1 MRVVNRNTP
10 RIVTPAEM
18 KDGEI
23 GVIINWEDRPDYI
36 GIVVQRHENILVTL
50 GEEYG
55 HSWTEADKIT
65 RPLCQIEILPKGT
78 TLEI

>member
-10 RIVTPAEM
+10 RIVTPSEM

-23 GVIINWEDRPDYI
+23 GVIINWEDRTDYS
-36 GIVVQRHENILVTL
+36 GRVVQKYGKALITL
-50 GEEYG
+50 GEGYFL
-55 HSWTEADKIT
+55 SWTEADKIT
-65 RPLCQIEILPKGT
+65 NPLCQIEILPKGT